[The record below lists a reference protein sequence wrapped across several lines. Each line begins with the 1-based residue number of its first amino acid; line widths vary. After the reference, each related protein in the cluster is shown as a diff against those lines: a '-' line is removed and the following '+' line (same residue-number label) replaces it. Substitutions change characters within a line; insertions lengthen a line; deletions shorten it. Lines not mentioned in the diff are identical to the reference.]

1 MCSAVCCRRQCGTQ
15 MLQCAV
21 YDNFGIRCTHTTT
34 ASQPNAMHIACTSDI
49 HTLLLV
55 VHKQCDGGVQ
65 NRSHRRIEKHAAH
78 TCAHCY
84 HLPSTYIVHTHKCI
98 HIQRAGRM
106 SDVPFIIHWEP
117 LVRGEY
123 TKKRRLEAIFCRFF
137 PLAICSSSADTHR
150 QCAIQSGR
158 AHPIKSLCH
167 FPLLDISRRVY
178 FSAASA
184 NDLVQQ
190 Q

>member
-98 HIQRAGRM
+98 HCAANTQ
-106 SDVPFIIHWEP
+106 
-117 LVRGEY
+117 
-123 TKKRRLEAIFCRFF
+123 KKEDWKRFF
-137 PLAICSSSADTHR
+137 AAFSLWQSVPPPLTHTDSV
-150 QCAIQSGR
+150 QYR
-158 AHPIKSLCH
+158 ATERILLSLYA
-167 FPLLDISRRVY
+167 ISRCWIFRGGSI
-178 FSAASA
+178 FPRHPPMI
-184 NDLVQQ
+184 
-190 Q
+190 

>member
-1 MCSAVCCRRQCGTQ
+1 

-65 NRSHRRIEKHAAH
+65 NISHRRIEKHAAH